1 MAAFTL
7 NLERKIV
14 PVLVVCGKFDG
25 SHACLAVATSSG
37 SILVHSPHRQPPIG
51 VNETL
56 EENFEKRL
64 KWNGELAE
72 LQIGK
77 QILSLCT
84 GRLTEDERDI
94 LLIGTST
101 HILAYQVEE
110 NADLF
115 YKNIPDGVY
124 SIAVGKLSW
133 LSNQVTIIGSN
144 CSITIIDGEGNEVF
158 WTIMGG
164 IVRSLA
170 IFDFDGD
177 DEFELMTGSEDCEI
191 KVFKADLILW
201 EIKETAPVTAL
212 LALPG
217 RQFAYVVDN
226 GTVGIYESGQ
236 RLWRIKSKHKVVS
249 IRSFDVNGDGKLE
262 IVTGWSSGKMD
273 ARSCLTGDV
282 TFKIQLNSAVAGIVE
297 ADYRRTGRPDL
308 VIVSITGEV
317 RGYGAGLMI
326 STPEPDELIRK
337 LLARKQALT
346 MELKQ
351 RGANFQNYLGSKL
364 AVNMFPSKGAVR
376 LALAAGP
383 GLLISCVIVF
393 AEGLFEGETMVVH
406 PPRPEE
412 ELEIELKP
420 DKNMTVDIHVKVC
433 MGTVNND
440 LYQVF
445 EIVRQLPQFCMYEII
460 SKPENL
466 SEEFKNCGVLFEI
479 AERLKRIALWLNQS
493 FLLSKEFDVPDEGPL
508 AAFVEIWLQ
517 GMRDNKIH
525 CIRASAVGKASIQTE
540 DMHFAGD
547 IVQSLATY
555 LGIQELGSE
564 ARFPVEE
571 QKLCT
576 ALERVKGLREVDA
589 RLQADAAG
597 DSTLLKNL
605 VIRLEDAR
613 ILSDVEGMKKRLLQ
627 LKNVNSDLMR
637 ENEIRTN
644 SSRELTSTLKE
655 LNIGVRKASRLR
667 VGRAST
673 NTVSRC
679 RIAIQDENSKALIQA
694 LQNG

>member
-7 NLERKIV
+7 NLDRKIV
-14 PVLVVCGKFDG
+14 PALVVCGKFDG
-25 SHACLAVATSSG
+25 SHACLALATSSG
-37 SILVHSPHRQPPIG
+37 NILVHSPHRQPPIG
-51 VNETL
+51 VNETQ
-56 EENFEKRL
+56 EENLEKRL

-133 LSNQVTIIGSN
+133 LSNQVTII
-144 CSITIIDGEGNEVF
+144 
-158 WTIMGG
+158 
-164 IVRSLA
+164 
-170 IFDFDGD
+170 
-177 DEFELMTGSEDCEI
+177 
-191 KVFKADLILW
+191 DLILW

-262 IVTGWSSGKMD
+262 LVTGWSSGKMD

-308 VIVSITGEV
+308 VIVSVTGEV

-326 STPEPDELIRK
+326 STPEPGELIRK
-337 LLARKQALT
+337 LLAKKQALT
-346 MELKQ
+346 TELKQ

-406 PPRPEE
+406 PTRPEE

-420 DKNMTVDIHVKVC
+420 DKNMAVDIH
-433 MGTVNND
+433 
-440 LYQVF
+440 
-445 EIVRQLPQFCMYEII
+445 
-460 SKPENL
+460 
-466 SEEFKNCGVLFEI
+466 I

-493 FLLSKEFDVPDEGPL
+493 FLLSKEFDVPDEGPA
-508 AAFVEIWLQ
+508 AAFIEIWLQ
-517 GMRDNKIH
+517 GMMDNKIH

-540 DMHFAGD
+540 DMYFAGD

-564 ARFPVEE
+564 ARFPAEE

-576 ALERVKGLREVDA
+576 VLERVKGLREVDA

-613 ILSDVEGMKKRLLQ
+613 ILNDVEGMKRRLLQ

-679 RIAIQDENSKALIQA
+679 RTAIQDENSKALIQA

>member
-7 NLERKIV
+7 NLDRKIL
-14 PVLVVCGKFDG
+14 PTLVTCGKFDG

-37 SILVHSPHRQPPIG
+37 NVLIHSPHRQLPTDI
-51 VNETL
+51 NETPEDSL
-56 EENFEKRL
+56 EKRL

-77 QILSLCT
+77 QVLSLCT

-94 LLIGTST
+94 LLIGTLT

-124 SIAVGKLSW
+124 SITIGKLSW
-133 LSNQVTIIGSN
+133 LSNQVTVIGSN
-144 CSITIIDGEGNEVF
+144 CSITILDGEGNEIF

-164 IVRSLA
+164 IVTSLA

-177 DEFELMTGSEDCEI
+177 GESELLTGTEDCEI
-191 KVFKADLILW
+191 KVFKADVILW

-262 IVTGWSSGKMD
+262 LVTGWSSGKMD
-273 ARSCLTGDV
+273 ARSCVTGDV
-282 TFKIQLNSAVAGIVE
+282 TFRIQLNAGVAGIVE

-308 VIVSITGEV
+308 VIVSIVGEV

-326 STPEPDELIRK
+326 STPEPGELIRK
-337 LLARKQALT
+337 FIAKKQALL
-346 MELKQ
+346 MELRQ

-364 AVNMFPSKGAVR
+364 AVNMFPGKGAVR

-383 GLLISCVIVF
+383 GLLIYCVIVF
-393 AEGLFEGETMVVH
+393 AEGVFEGETMVVH
-406 PPRPEE
+406 PNRPEE

-420 DKNMTVDIHVKVC
+420 DDNMTVDIHVKVC
-433 MGTVNND
+433 VGTANTD

-460 SKPENL
+460 SRPENL
-466 SEEFKNCGVLFEI
+466 SEEFKNCGVVFEI
-479 AERLKRIALWLNQS
+479 SERLKRIALWLNQS
-493 FLLSKEFDVPDEGPL
+493 FLLTKEFDVPDEGPT
-508 AAFVEIWLQ
+508 AGFIEFWLR
-517 GMRDNKIH
+517 GMRDSYIH
-525 CIRASAVGKASIQTE
+525 CIRASASGKASLQTE
-540 DMHFAGD
+540 DMNFAGD
-547 IVQSLATY
+547 VIQSLATY

-564 ARFPVEE
+564 ARFPIEE
-571 QKLCT
+571 LKLCK

-613 ILSDVEGMKKRLLQ
+613 ILNDVEGMKKRLLQ

-644 SSRELTSTLKE
+644 SSRELASTLRE
-655 LNIGVRKASRLR
+655 LNVGVRKASRLR

-673 NTVSRC
+673 NTISRC
-679 RIAIQDENSKALIQA
+679 RTAIQDENPKALIQA